1 MCGRVAVKQGLEGLV
16 LDHLDAVADAE
27 GWALPN
33 PNLAPTNAIPGVRIK
48 DGRRVASSYLWGFLP
63 PNAPSRSFVSEYFT
77 FNARSD
83 KLTGSRLY
91 AKPFQHQR
99 CLIPVSAWYEWPK
112 APGAKK
118 GTPCT
123 ILPAEEE
130 LLVFA
135 GLWGAWQDPATGI
148 VHDTATVITVEPN
161 ELIAGLP
168 HHRMPAVLPPDSWG
182 LWLEEGAETDML
194 QSLLYPCPPEWIEAR
209 PGGPADFEITPNHG

>member
-1 MCGRVAVKQGLEGLV
+1 MCGRVAVKKGLDGLV
-16 LDHLDAVADAE
+16 LDYLDAVAGSE

-33 PNLAPTNAIPGVRIK
+33 PNIAPTNAIPGVRLQE
-48 DGRRVASSYLWGFLP
+48 GRRVASSYLWGFMP
-63 PNAPSRSFVSEYFT
+63 PNAPSRAFVSQYFS
-77 FNARSD
+77 FNARAD

-99 CLIPVSAWYEWPK
+99 CLITVSAWYEWPK

-123 ILPAEEE
+123 IIPAEGE

-148 VHDTATVITVEPN
+148 IHDTATVVTVDPN
-161 ELIAGLP
+161 GLIAGLP
-168 HHRMPAVLPPDSWG
+168 HHRMPGILSPSEWAT
-182 LWLEEGAETDML
+182 WLAPESELSSL
-194 QSLLYPCPPEWIEAR
+194 QGILRPCSSESLNAR
-209 PGGPADFEITPNHG
+209 AGGPGDFDAS